1 MPDAADCVRPELR
14 AGCEGLAMR
23 AGAEEAKDDPESR
36 SAFDDLQ
43 SRSAFDDLCTG
54 APPCLLPAPC
64 AFAAEVSRKVRARG
78 AGGLVPRTP
87 LVLNDPSDPDRRM
100 LLLTICRH
108 WVCNA

>member
-1 MPDAADCVRPELR
+1 
-14 AGCEGLAMR
+14 MR
-23 AGAEEAKDDPESR
+23 AGAEEAQDDPE
-36 SAFDDLQ
+36 

-100 LLLTICRH
+100 LLFTICRP
-108 WVCNA
+108 WVYNA